1 MKLLQFFRR
10 HSFETVLIAIIVALI
25 IARFGILTVSPPG
38 FYIDETASGAQATA
52 MVETGKTY
60 QGVAWPGY
68 VPAYGGGF
76 TTPVYLYPL
85 TGWASLFGTS
95 EYALRSFSQFITIL
109 AIITIGLAFALWY
122 GRKTALV
129 VIAAGLALPWSWLQ
143 GSLAW
148 DPILVPFM
156 ASLVFLG
163 WTLLYKR
170 ISRGLHVTGLVLMPL
185 GLLLMAYSYPPYWVS
200 APLLTVAAYGSLWY
214 LRKLSLRTIILSLV
228 AMALL
233 AIPLLLFILSPG
245 TLGRSSSISVL
256 HNGSLLSAPFLF
268 LWNCITLT
276 NPMYWFVFGDANL
289 RQSTGFQG
297 MLGIAALIPIVIALV
312 AVVRPVKKQSK
323 MTKQSLQTSKTLL
336 WVALIGYLLSIV
348 GAALTAEGQPHSLR
362 SCSAWVFA
370 LIAIGV
376 GWHVLITQARFK
388 KVAIVA
394 LIVAV
399 LGTVAY
405 AVDLAVNYPG
415 RAGNS
420 FDTRQRGEI
429 HDHKKVRYP
438 RMSLDY
444 YEHSD
449 SNLWKN

>member
-1 MKLLQFFRR
+1 MKPLEFLRR
-10 HSFETVLIAIIVALI
+10 HLFESILIVAIIGLV

-68 VPAYGGGF
+68 IPAYGGGF

-85 TGWASLFGTS
+85 TAWASLFGTS
-95 EYALRSFSQFITIL
+95 EYALRSFSQFVTIL
-109 AIITIGLAFALWY
+109 AIGIVGLAFALWY

-156 ASLVFLG
+156 ASVAFLG

-170 ISRGLHVTGLVLMPL
+170 INRGLYTTGLVLMPL

-200 APLLTVAAYGSLWY
+200 APLLTIAAYASLWRLQKLP
-214 LRKLSLRTIILSLV
+214 LRTVVLSLL
-228 AMALL
+228 AMAML

-256 HNGSLLSAPFLF
+256 HNGSLLTAPFLF
-268 LWNCITLT
+268 IWNAITLT
-276 NPMYWFVFGDANL
+276 NPVFWFVFGDANL

-297 MLGIAALIPIVIALV
+297 MLGVAALIPLV
-312 AVVRPVKKQSK
+312 AVFIAIFKPAKKLSK
-323 MTKQSLQTSKTLL
+323 PALKEHNTSKTLL
-336 WVALIGYLLSIV
+336 WVALIGYLLSIA

-362 SCSAWVFA
+362 SCSAWIFA

-376 GWHVLITQARFK
+376 GWHILITQIRFK
-388 KVAIVA
+388 KMLV
-394 LIVAV
+394 LAV
-399 LGTVAY
+399 TVGILGTAAY
-405 AVDLAVNYPG
+405 AADLAFNYPT
-415 RAGNS
+415 RAAGS
-420 FDTRQRGEI
+420 FDTRQRSEI
-429 HDHKKVRYP
+429 HDHKKIRYP

-444 YEHSD
+444 YQHSD